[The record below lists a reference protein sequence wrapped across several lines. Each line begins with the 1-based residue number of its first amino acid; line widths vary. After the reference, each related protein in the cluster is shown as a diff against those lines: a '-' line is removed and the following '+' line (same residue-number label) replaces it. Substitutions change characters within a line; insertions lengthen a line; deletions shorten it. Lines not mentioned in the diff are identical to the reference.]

1 MVVTLKDVPGLY
13 ISLRANQ
20 SRALQKHRTGQS
32 AAGELAQATQAQGYD
47 QDAFK
52 NERVHWSYPPPVVG
66 VFQVGGRSGGRGS
79 DKRARSVL
87 AVQPEPLVRISNKGR
102 TMTTNLE
109 SQADEL
115 LMYSREVERLESQLT
130 YLSGAI
136 ASAAA
141 DGDTTS
147 SVFESLVNMYKTTRD
162 QHATAKEA
170 YDRALGG
177 K

>member
-1 MVVTLKDVPGLY
+1 MRDSSDWESLKG
-13 ISLRANQ
+13 N
-20 SRALQKHRTGQS
+20 
-32 AAGELAQATQAQGYD
+32 
-47 QDAFK
+47 
-52 NERVHWSYPPPVVG
+52 N
-66 VFQVGGRSGGRGS
+66 
-79 DKRARSVL
+79 
-87 AVQPEPLVRISNKGR
+87 
-102 TMTTNLE
+102 MTTTLE

-170 YDRALGG
+170 YDRALNGE
-177 K
+177 

>member
-1 MVVTLKDVPGLY
+1 MTATLENT
-13 ISLRANQ
+13 A
-20 SRALQKHRTGQS
+20 
-32 AAGELAQATQAQGYD
+32 D
-47 QDAFK
+47 Q
-52 NERVHWSYPPPVVG
+52 
-66 VFQVGGRSGGRGS
+66 
-79 DKRARSVL
+79 
-87 AVQPEPLVRISNKGR
+87 
-102 TMTTNLE
+102 
-109 SQADEL
+109 L

>member
-1 MVVTLKDVPGLY
+1 
-13 ISLRANQ
+13 
-20 SRALQKHRTGQS
+20 
-32 AAGELAQATQAQGYD
+32 
-47 QDAFK
+47 
-52 NERVHWSYPPPVVG
+52 
-66 VFQVGGRSGGRGS
+66 
-79 DKRARSVL
+79 
-87 AVQPEPLVRISNKGR
+87 
-102 TMTTNLE
+102 MTSTLE

-147 SVFESLVNMYKTTRD
+147 SVFESLVNMYKTTRG

-170 YDRALGG
+170 YDRALNA
-177 K
+177 